1 MTKSKMEKK
10 PSCTLILLIC
20 LAANIILLTCVV
32 LICLVL
38 IVNVVVCGPLP
49 RPCPPL
55 PTCAPT
61 CAPTNSPLPT
71 STPTAT
77 ASPAPCGECRGG
89 VTDLTLRYVGA
100 TADAHVQVL
109 QKKDQVVF
117 DGTVRPGETFTFSG
131 TEKDGKLG
139 TEIAIRV
146 DGEDNTTLHTSCS
159 KPIGPGLVSGDFEVV
174 AGRSKDGG
182 PLCPLPECSECRGG
196 VTDLTLRYVGAT
208 VDAHVQVLQ
217 KKDQVV
223 FDGAVQPGETFT
235 FSGTEKDGKLGTE
248 ITIRVNG
255 EDNTALHTSC
265 SKPIGPGL
273 VSGDFEVV
281 AGRSKDGGPLC
292 PLR

>member
-1 MTKSKMEKK
+1 MAKSNMEKK
-10 PSCTLILLIC
+10 SSYTLIILIC
-20 LAANIILLTCVV
+20 LSANIILLTCVV

-61 CAPTNSPLPT
+61 STPLPVA
-71 STPTAT
+71 TPTAT
-77 ASPAPCGECRGG
+77 ASPVPCGECRGG

-117 DGTVRPGETFTFSG
+117 DGTVQPGETFTFSG

-139 TEIAIRV
+139 TEITIRV
-146 DGEDNTTLHTSCS
+146 DGEVNTTLHTSCS

-182 PLCPLPECSECRGG
+182 PLCS
-196 VTDLTLRYVGAT
+196 LR
-208 VDAHVQVLQ
+208 
-217 KKDQVV
+217 
-223 FDGAVQPGETFT
+223 
-235 FSGTEKDGKLGTE
+235 
-248 ITIRVNG
+248 
-255 EDNTALHTSC
+255 
-265 SKPIGPGL
+265 
-273 VSGDFEVV
+273 
-281 AGRSKDGGPLC
+281 
-292 PLR
+292 